1 MNAVRRPRLGLKQ
14 VARLRSEWRTVADD
28 LRGKLREKR
37 LISHASAISY
47 QLLFALL
54 PLALFGLAFASLLG
68 HRELWTDE
76 LARQARDH
84 LSPDA
89 FRLVDG
95 TVEQIMSSKRTLWLT
110 AGLALALWKLSA
122 AARVTMDALDEIYE
136 TGVRQSFVRRL
147 PRSLLLAAV
156 AGAALILAATIVV
169 AGGRAARGEVLP
181 AFSFAVRWALTVA
194 LVLLAAG
201 VILRFAPAKRQPLA
215 WVTVGSALITV
226 TWIVASLLFGFY
238 AETVASWET
247 LFGGLTTVIV
257 LMLYLYVSA
266 IVFLLG
272 AQVDALLR
280 EETEAVNAKDRA
292 HRQGEDGRPA
302 PAADAPRRAGGG

>member
-1 MNAVRRPRLGLKQ
+1 MNVAREPLLALKQAATLRSDWRAIAGQVRR
-14 VARLRSEWRTVADD
+14 E
-28 LRGKLREKR
+28 LREKR

-68 HRELWTDE
+68 QRELWSDE

-84 LSPDA
+84 LSPTA
-89 FRLVDG
+89 FKLVDG

-136 TGVRQSFVRRL
+136 TGTRQSFARRL
-147 PRSLLLAAV
+147 PRSLALAVVAAV
-156 AGAALILAATIVV
+156 CLIAAAAVVV
-169 AGGRAARGEVLP
+169 AGGRAARGDVLP
-181 AFSFAVRWALTVA
+181 ALSFVVRWTLTIG
-194 LVLLAAG
+194 LVWLAAAL
-201 VILRFAPAKRQPLA
+201 ILRYAPAKRQPLA
-215 WVTVGSALITV
+215 WVTVGSVLITV

-238 AETVASWET
+238 AESVARWES

-266 IVFLLG
+266 IVFLVG
-272 AQVDALLR
+272 AEVDALLR
-280 EETEAVNAKDRA
+280 DESERVSAA
-292 HRQGEDGRPA
+292 GR
-302 PAADAPRRAGGG
+302 APR

>member
-1 MNAVRRPRLGLKQ
+1 MNSVRQQLVGLKQ
-14 VARLRSEWRTVADD
+14 AARLRSDWRTIAGD

-54 PLALFGLAFASLLG
+54 PLALFGLALSSLLG
-68 HRELWTDE
+68 HRELWNDE

-84 LSPDA
+84 LSPTA

-136 TGVRQSFVRRL
+136 TGVRQPFSRRL
-147 PRSLLLAAV
+147 PRSLGLAAAAAACLIV
-156 AGAALILAATIVV
+156 AAAIVV

-181 AFSFAVRWALTVA
+181 AVSFFVRWALTVG

-201 VILRFAPAKRQPLA
+201 LILRYAPAKRQPLA
-215 WVTVGSALITV
+215 WVTVGSVLVTA

-238 AETVASWET
+238 AETLASWET

-280 EETEAVNAKDRA
+280 EETEGVSAPGGVR
-292 HRQGEDGRPA
+292 RSVPDGRPA
-302 PAADAPRRAGGG
+302 RPADARRRAP